1 MLIGWPR
8 GSLELGV
15 TPRLVAVLSRVSVD
29 FLKNQNFE
37 KLKVQI
43 AVFT

>member
-1 MLIGWPR
+1 MTL
-8 GSLELGV
+8 
-15 TPRLVAVLSRVSVD
+15 RLVAVLSRVSVD

-37 KLKVQI
+37 KSKAQI